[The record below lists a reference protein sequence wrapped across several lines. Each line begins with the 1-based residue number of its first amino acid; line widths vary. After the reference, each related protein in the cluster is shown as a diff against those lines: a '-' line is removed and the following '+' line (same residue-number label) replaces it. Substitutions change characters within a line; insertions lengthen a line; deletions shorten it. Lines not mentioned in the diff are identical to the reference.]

1 MMRQQGVHRRVWIG
15 VDASRVNSG
24 SSGERH
30 HAAVSEEPAV
40 SEGSAVSGRSSDESA
55 VSEGSPEPEFSRDP
69 LLLADPEPWAT
80 PIVPRVLAELDRHKG
95 R

>member
-30 HAAVSEEPAV
+30 HAAVP
-40 SEGSAVSGRSSDESA
+40 EGSAVPGRSSDESA

-69 LLLADPEPWAT
+69 PLLADPEPWAT